1 MPISAIELYMGK
13 LEKNRAIWRM
23 MLGEAAKL
31 PHLEEDDRREW
42 AKEIEEKLND
52 GKKPVKV
59 VSRAALK
66 IIGIGIRK

>member
-1 MPISAIELYMGK
+1 MPMSAIELYMAK

-31 PHLEEDDRREW
+31 PHLEEEDRRAW
-42 AKEIEEKLND
+42 ANEIEEKLHE

-59 VSRAALK
+59 VSRAVLK
-66 IIGIGIRK
+66 MIGIGIRK